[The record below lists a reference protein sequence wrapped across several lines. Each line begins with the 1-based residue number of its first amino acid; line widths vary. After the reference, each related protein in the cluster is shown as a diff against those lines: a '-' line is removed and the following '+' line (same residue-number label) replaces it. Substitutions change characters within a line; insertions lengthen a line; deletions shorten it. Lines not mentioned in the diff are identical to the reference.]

1 MKKMITL
8 LLALVACAF
17 LTACGGA
24 DKQPAIDAFNKTSDA
39 FDEVVNLIN
48 ENPDAIDQEA
58 IDTMHDMSDLLR
70 QHKELLESDEEI
82 EEDKLN
88 EMIEWYGTVDDWI
101 GEVKAAL
108 DEQIN

>member
-1 MKKMITL
+1 MSRYL
-8 LLALVACAF
+8 LFCVY
-17 LTACGGA
+17 
-24 DKQPAIDAFNKTSDA
+24 
-39 FDEVVNLIN
+39 DEVVNVIN

-58 IDTMHDMSDLLR
+58 IDTMNDMSDLLR
-70 QHKELLESDEEI
+70 QNKELLESDEEI